1 MKFVKF
7 VKFVNDNCQIFC
19 SAVHSAF
26 RDTSK
31 VVLVTSAFLSLCLS
45 NELGGFLVLGVNI
58 GVFRQIGPVLVGTLI
73 NRMCNMSTEDIR
85 FVVPVLYSR
94 LSSLNINLII
104 EEKSYGA
111 IVWI

>member
-1 MKFVKF
+1 M
-7 VKFVNDNCQIFC
+7 
-19 SAVHSAF
+19 
-26 RDTSK
+26 
-31 VVLVTSAFLSLCLS
+31 VTSAFLSVCLS
-45 NELGGFLVLGVNI
+45 NELGVFLVLGLNI
-58 GVFRQIGPVLVGTLI
+58 CVFRQIGPVLVGTLI
-73 NRMCNMSTEDIR
+73 NRMCNMSTEDIG

>member
-1 MKFVKF
+1 MTVR
-7 VKFVNDNCQIFC
+7 IFC
-19 SAVHSAF
+19 SAVHSTF
-26 RDTSK
+26 RDASK

-73 NRMCNMSTEDIR
+73 NRMCNMSSEDIR